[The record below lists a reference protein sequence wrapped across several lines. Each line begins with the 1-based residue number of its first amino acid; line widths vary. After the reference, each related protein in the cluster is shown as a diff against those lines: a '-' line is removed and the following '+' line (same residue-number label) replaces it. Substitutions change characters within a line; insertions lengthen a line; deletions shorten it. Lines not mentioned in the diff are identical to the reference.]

1 MLQRAGARRQIAAA
15 RPNNGHVDRVRCQA
29 PTPPETSLLRTW
41 TLAAAL
47 LCLTV
52 PAGAEERS
60 SSWSSERMR
69 LRPPPRVPTDGDEL
83 HGNCAGLTV
92 MTRTR
97 IEWLKTSEEKA
108 AQQRWPPPS
117 PMAQWASRPAGGDI
131 ARQREHIAQ
140 LNAALAAK
148 GCPTLDVDAELR
160 SAPASSGARA
170 RTR

>member
-1 MLQRAGARRQIAAA
+1 
-15 RPNNGHVDRVRCQA
+15 
-29 PTPPETSLLRTW
+29 
-41 TLAAAL
+41 
-47 LCLTV
+47 
-52 PAGAEERS
+52 
-60 SSWSSERMR
+60 
-69 LRPPPRVPTDGDEL
+69 VPTVGDEL